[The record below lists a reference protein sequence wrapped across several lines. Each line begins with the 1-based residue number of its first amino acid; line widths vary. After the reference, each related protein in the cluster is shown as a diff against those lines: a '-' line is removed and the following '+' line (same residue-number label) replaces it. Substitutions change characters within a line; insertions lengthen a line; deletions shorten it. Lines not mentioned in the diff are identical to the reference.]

1 MATATSFAGEMRS
14 RENVKEQ
21 ERGNQDLQIQR
32 WPGGGGCGGGGLPH
46 NAKELLLCVA
56 PALHSTRE
64 DRSKSHWEGSHPR
77 FSTTSAFRNQQRKPE
92 MCHLSECQN
101 KQEMVITSEEKQ
113 GLELRPDHRGH
124 LSNTISS
131 RSPYFMKTLHK
142 YPLKQ
147 TH

>member
-1 MATATSFAGEMRS
+1 MATKICKFSAG
-14 RENVKEQ
+14 REGGVRR
-21 ERGNQDLQIQR
+21 RGVAAQCQGAPPLCGSSSAQHQGGQIR
-32 WPGGGGCGGGGLPH
+32 W
-46 NAKELLLCVA
+46 
-56 PALHSTRE
+56 
-64 DRSKSHWEGSHPR
+64 KSHWEGSHPR

-131 RSPYFMKTLHK
+131 LSPYFMKTLHK